1 MSVFWGFLGKFRVL
15 YHFHSVNVNALRYI
29 PTGTKSDLLK
39 LTFNPDMIQIKK
51 KKNIDVQ

>member
-15 YHFHSVNVNALRYI
+15 YHFHSANMNALRYI